1 MANTILTPTAVTR
14 EAARVLH
21 QKLNFVGNVNRQYD
35 DSYKGDGAPVKGK
48 FGPTLK
54 IRLPNEYTVRTGVNM
69 SAQDTSETSVDLTVS
84 TVKGVDMYFTS
95 SELALSLEDFSERII
110 SPAMAVLAANIEAD
124 ALSMYKQ
131 VYNLYDGDGAAFA
144 FASMTGAKQILTD
157 NLAPQADRRMLLNTT
172 HSNKFLVDTKGLFN
186 AQEALS
192 KQFREGM
199 MGRTIGF
206 DVGENTLLV
215 PHTTGTAVEG
225 DTSYD
230 CNTSTGITSG
240 TATITVSTGSTTF
253 LIGDVITIA
262 GVNRVHPETKAD
274 TGVAQQFVIT
284 ADSGASAT
292 SLSVSPT
299 PVTSGARQNIV
310 INSAGASKAVTK
322 VGAGAS
328 ETLVQS
334 LAFHKDAF
342 AFVTADLPLPDG
354 TDWARREVVDGISVS
369 LVRDFNISDRSFP
382 CRLDVLYGYKAIRPQ
397 LAARVHND
405 G

>member
-1 MANTILTPTAVTR
+1 MSNSILTPTQVTR

-21 QKLNFVGNVNRQYD
+21 QKLNFIGNVNRQYD
-35 DSYKGDGAPVKGK
+35 DSFAKSGAKIGD
-48 FGPTLK
+48 TLK
-54 IRLPNEYTVRTGVNM
+54 IRMPNEYTVRTGLNM
-69 SAQDTSETSVDLTVS
+69 SAQDTQETSVDLTMS

-95 SELALSLEDFSERII
+95 TELALSLQDFSERII
-110 SPAMAVLAANIEAD
+110 DPAMSVLAANIEAD

-131 VYNLYDGDGAAFA
+131 VYNLIDGDTAAFA
-144 FASMTGAKQILTD
+144 FASLANAKQKLTD
-157 NLAPQADRRMLLNTT
+157 CLAPQSMRKMVMNTT
-172 HSNKFLVDTKGLFN
+172 HANKLVQDVKGNFN
-186 AQEALS
+186 PQDVVS
-192 KQFREGM
+192 TVFRDGTI
-199 MGRTIGF
+199 GRTAGF
-206 DVGENTLLV
+206 DLFENSLLT
-215 PHTTGTAVEG
+215 PHTTGTAAKG
-225 DTSYD
+225 DTTYD

-240 TATITVSTGSTTF
+240 SETITVSGGTATF
-253 LIGDVITIA
+253 LIGDVITID

-284 ADSGASAT
+284 ANSGGSAT

-299 PVTSGARQNIV
+299 PVTSGARQNVV
-310 INSAGASKAVTK
+310 INSAGASKTVSK
-322 VGAGAS
+322 VGAGNG
-328 ETLVQS
+328 ETYTQS

-342 AFVTADLPLPDG
+342 AFVTADLPLPEG

-397 LAARVHND
+397 LATRVHND